1 MSSEETAPRSET
13 VDDPVPGVELIDPN
27 DPRYSHVVVS
37 EVTDANAPSWSRKR
51 AILVGAIVGALFGIV
66 FFAGYGATS
75 AWICSARRECGHWAP
90 ITIVSGAG
98 AISFTVI
105 GAFVGYML
113 HKMYRLFKVA

>member
-1 MSSEETAPRSET
+1 MSSEETDSRPET
-13 VDDPVPGVELIDPN
+13 VDDPTPSVELIDPD

-37 EVTDANAPSWSRKR
+37 EVTDATAPAWSRKR
-51 AILVGAIVGALFGIV
+51 AILVGAIVGAFFGIV

-98 AISFTVI
+98 AISFTLL
-105 GAFVGYML
+105 GALSGYML